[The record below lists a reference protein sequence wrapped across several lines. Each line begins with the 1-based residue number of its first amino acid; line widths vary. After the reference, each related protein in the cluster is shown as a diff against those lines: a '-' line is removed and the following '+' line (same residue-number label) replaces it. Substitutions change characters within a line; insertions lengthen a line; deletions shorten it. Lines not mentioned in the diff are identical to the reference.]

1 MAVTV
6 ADEQRQEPVKPLEDV
21 QEERSDGPL
30 PEVGSV
36 QDQQDV
42 VGHVQQMGE
51 VEHLKMVSSLSSKFT
66 VVKFEVHSGYSMREN
81 AFIW

>member
-51 VEHLKMVSSLSSKFT
+51 VEHLKMVARLSSKFT
-66 VVKFEVHSGYSMREN
+66 VATQCAKMLLSGRTN
-81 AFIW
+81 LTGT

>member
-30 PEVGSV
+30 PEVRSV